1 MIWVAGCL
9 KLPDRKGHDP
19 GVKLAAVIP
28 MKSLADS
35 KSRLAPVLDSR
46 QRASLSLNLL
56 GLVLNAAVSSSLDRV
71 IVLGGD
77 DVRSLASSRGA
88 EWIPDGGGGLNK
100 ELGAAQGRLSAAG
113 MASVYIP
120 GDLPLL
126 TGPDIENVI
135 ETSNGGELLTLCP
148 AAEDGGTN
156 GLMVP
161 ANSPFRPELGQDSFA
176 RHLRAAENAGLPHA
190 VCPPPGF
197 GLDLD
202 SVADL
207 EACERLQPGF
217 IERMLGGPLKER
229 N

>member
-1 MIWVAGCL
+1 
-9 KLPDRKGHDP
+9 
-19 GVKLAAVIP
+19 
-28 MKSLADS
+28 MKSLSES
-35 KSRLAPVLDSR
+35 KSRLAPALDSR

-56 GLVLNAAVSSSLDRV
+56 DVVLSAAVSSSLDRV

-77 DVRSLASSRGA
+77 EDVRSLASGRGA
-88 EWIPDGGGGLNK
+88 EWMLDSGGGLNE
-100 ELGAAQGRLSAAG
+100 ELGAVMGQLSAAG
-113 MASVYIP
+113 FASIYIP

-126 TGPDIENVI
+126 AGSDIETVV
-135 ETSNGGELLTLCP
+135 ETSEGGELLTLCP

-156 GLMVP
+156 GLVVP
-161 ANSPFRPELGQDSFA
+161 ATRPFRPMLGKDSFA
-176 RHLRAAENAGLPHA
+176 RHLRAAEALPHA
-190 VCPPPGF
+190 VCRTPGF

-217 IERMLGGPLKER
+217 IERMLGGPFKER